1 VTVTVIPELEP
12 IGRVLTAE
20 EYDALPENPRRELVD
35 GVIQMMAVPTSW
47 HQTVKEALYLLLRR
61 SRPNDLAVLAEMEI
75 RLKPLL
81 RRVPDIVVVHR
92 SAFARDRNRYEPS
105 EVVLAAEVV
114 SPGSQSTDRLYKPA
128 EYAAAGIEHYWRVEI
143 DPDVVVYTY
152 WLVAPGRYDLT
163 GTFKTGDTVTVPAL
177 AWVSMDVAELA
188 DEG

>member
-1 VTVTVIPELEP
+1 MIPELEP

-47 HQTVKEALYLLLRR
+47 HRAVKGALWSALRR
-61 SRPNDLAVLAEMEI
+61 GRPDDRAVVAGMEI

-81 RRVPDIVVVHR
+81 RRIPDIVVVHR
-92 SAFARDRNRYEPS
+92 PAVAWGHNQWEPS
-105 EVVLAAEVV
+105 EVVLAVEVV
-114 SPGSQSTDRLYKPA
+114 SPGSQSTDRRYKPA
-128 EYAAAGIEHYWRVEI
+128 EYAAAGIEHYWLVET
-143 DPDVVVYTY
+143 DPEVVVHAY

-177 AWVSMDVAELA
+177 AWVSLDVADLA